1 MVSVLGNTKTIDSLV
16 SSHVYFPFCQT
27 DLSGAFD
34 LYLISDVSCSD
45 HSLSRVTSTGVIKWS
60 EER

>member
-34 LYLISDVSCSD
+34 LVSDFRCE
-45 HSLSRVTSTGVIKWS
+45 LL
-60 EER
+60 